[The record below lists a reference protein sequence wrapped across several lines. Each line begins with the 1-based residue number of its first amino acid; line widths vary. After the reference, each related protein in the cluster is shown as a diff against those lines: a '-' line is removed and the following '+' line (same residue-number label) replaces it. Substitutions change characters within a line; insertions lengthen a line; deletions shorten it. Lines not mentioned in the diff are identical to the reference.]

1 MTRVRPVRIVLAM
14 VSFGMCCDV
23 VFGWP
28 AVQDPTTPSRQIT
41 ERINNQAPGSPGAL
55 IVQPK
60 LPLLRIRAM
69 VFRDID
75 HGMALVSAEDQKAKF
90 FVQLRRS
97 NGKVKRQIVVIE
109 GARFEVESF
118 SETSIVLR
126 NVGSNRTMTIN

>member
-1 MTRVRPVRIVLAM
+1 MTRVRPVGIVLAM
-14 VSFGMCCDV
+14 VSLGVSCDA

-41 ERINNQAPGSPGAL
+41 ERIDNQAPVSPRAS

-60 LPLLRIRAM
+60 VRILRIRAI

-75 HGMALVSAEDQKAKF
+75 HGMALVSGDDQKTKF

-97 NGKVKRQIVVIE
+97 NGKVDRQIVVIE
-109 GARFEVESF
+109 GKRFMVESF